1 MEEEEIVKSAQVIS
15 GVLKAL
21 AALGVILLA
30 VWAVRVAVNM
40 H

>member
-21 AALGVILLA
+21 ALLAIIALA
-30 VWAVRVAVNM
+30 VWAVRLVVTP